1 MTPLRTVLLVAERE
15 VRQRLRSRLFVATT
29 VGLSVLLT
37 VLAALP
43 LALDAFGADDDTGDD
58 GLVGDP
64 LSVAVAGELSTA
76 EQLAVASVVGQA
88 DVLPLDDAEEVA
100 AAVAD
105 GSARV
110 GIVPGDRVLVRS
122 SGTLFD
128 ADAGLATQ
136 LAEVLGTAA
145 ALDELGVS
153 DQADAVLAAE
163 RLEVDTIGADAA
175 DAAGRYLVANIGV
188 VFLFGILIF
197 YSSMIVNGVI
207 EEKGS
212 RVIELLVEA
221 IPIPQLLTGKLLGL
235 GVIGL
240 GQALVL
246 FVPATAVLVL
256 TGGDL
261 LPPGLGAASGLIIGW
276 FVLGYALYSVV
287 SAGLGALVSRPEEA
301 QAVLTPASML
311 MVAGYFVSFVALQ
324 APDSTVSRIT
334 SLVPFTSPY
343 VMLVRQIVSDPPLV
357 EVVLAVVVLV
367 VTIVLATAA
376 AARIYAGGILRIGAR
391 VKLGDAWR
399 GASV

>member
-1 MTPLRTVLLVAERE
+1 VTPLRTVLLVAERE
-15 VRQRLRSRLFVATT
+15 VRQRLRSRLFVGTT
-29 VGLSVLLT
+29 IALSVLLA
-37 VLAALP
+37 VLGALP
-43 LALDAFGADDDTGDD
+43 LVLDAFGDDDTDD
-58 GLVGDP
+58 VAGESLA
-64 LSVAVAGELSTA
+64 LAVAGELSTA
-76 EQLAVASVVGQA
+76 EQVAVASVIGPA
-88 DVLPLDDAEEVA
+88 ELLTLPDVEEVA
-100 AAVAD
+100 AAVTD
-105 GSARV
+105 GRARV
-110 GIVPGDRVLVRS
+110 GIVPGDRVVVRA

-128 ADAGLATQ
+128 ADAGLAAQ

-163 RLEVDTIGADAA
+163 RLEVDTLGGDEG

-235 GVIGL
+235 GAIGL

-276 FVLGYALYSVV
+276 FILGYALYSVV

-324 APDSTVSRIT
+324 APDSTVSRVT

-357 EVVLAVVVLV
+357 EVVLAVVLLL